1 MQASI
6 AATPLAFEQNVGQAN
21 AQVDFL
27 ARGNGYAV
35 GLAGGNAILAI
46 QDGASSQIVGLN
58 IVGKNDSATGMG
70 RDLLQSKTNYLV
82 GGEDQ
87 WRTDIANFGA
97 VQYDNVYDGIDVR
110 YYGNQRQL
118 EYDFLVNPGASVTDI
133 QLKFDGV
140 QSTSVAD
147 NGDLVLTLDNSG
159 HTISFKA
166 PVAYQDGPN
175 GREAVASHYRIND
188 DGTIGFDV
196 GSYDANRQLVIDP
209 VLSYATYFG
218 GTGADVADGVAVDSA
233 GNFYLTGYTASTGLL
248 GGKPSLLDPGDVFV
262 AKFSPTGSLIYS
274 TAIGGS
280 GFEQGTSIAVDASGN
295 AYVTGY
301 TSSIDFPTASAIK
314 SSLGLLDT
322 QDAFVF
328 KLNAAGSALAYSTY
342 LGGSGSTD
350 IGWAIG
356 VDAAGNAYVTGA
368 ASAGF
373 PTTIGPAY
381 GGNGDA
387 FVTKITN
394 TGALGYS
401 TFLGGSNEE
410 TGYGIAVDPAG
421 NAVVVGETRSNDI
434 PATLMINGFQ
444 GAFGGGNGSNAIDG
458 FVVKLDAAGVATYGS
473 YLGGNR
479 ADLAYNVAMD
489 SSGKIYVTGETSSRN
504 NFPVTP
510 NALQTSLSGSGN
522 RTDAFVTVIDPSL
535 SGAPSLI
542 YSTYLGGATGDTE
555 AGLGIGV
562 DSGGRVYV
570 GGRTDSTDFPTTTG
584 AYQTSAGGGEDAFF
598 VIINP
603 LGSGAGDRLY
613 GTYFG
618 GSGDDYADNAVYD
631 SGKFYLV
638 GETFSTGIATLGSY
652 DPSFATPPTG
662 PNQTDGFAAI
672 FTIAPSVTTTSGS
685 LAYVENDGARVL
697 DGGAAVSDPGFA
709 NLAGAAL
716 QITGN
721 YTNGEDVLAFNNAN
735 SWGITG
741 TWDSVTATL
750 TLTGSS
756 SAANYQLAVRS
767 VTYQN
772 TSENPS
778 TATRT
783 VTITANDGVLVSAP
797 ATRQIAVTSVNDVP
811 TWRHGEQPDLHRGR
825 WPGHTGCT
833 GGRVQRGQRG
843 HGGSGA
849 EHHRA

>member
-1 MQASI
+1 MR
-6 AATPLAFEQNVGQAN
+6 AATGM
-21 AQVDFL
+21 
-27 ARGNGYAV
+27 RS
-35 GLAGGNAILAI
+35 GLTGGNAILAI

-70 RDLLQSKTNYLV
+70 QDLLQSKTNYLV

-97 VQYDNVYDGIDVR
+97 VQYDSVYDGIDVR

-140 QSTSVAD
+140 QSTSIAD

-218 GTGADVADGVAVDSA
+218 GTGVDAIDGVAVDAA

-295 AYVTGY
+295 AYVTGF

-314 SSLGLLDT
+314 SALGLLDT

-356 VDAAGNAYVTGA
+356 LDGAGNAYVTGA
-368 ASAGF
+368 ASTGF

-387 FVTKITN
+387 FVTKLTS

-401 TFLGGSNEE
+401 TFIGGSNEE
-410 TGYGIAVDPAG
+410 TGYGIAVDTAG
-421 NAVVVGETRSNDI
+421 NAAAVGETSSTDLPTTANALQ
-434 PATLMINGFQ
+434 PG
-444 GAFGGGNGSNAIDG
+444 FGGGGGANAIDG
-458 FVVKLDAAGVATYGS
+458 FVTRLNSTGVATYTS

-479 ADLAYNVAMD
+479 ADLAYNVALD

-504 NFPVTP
+504 NFPVTT

-535 SGAPSLI
+535 SGAASLI
-542 YSTYLGGATGDTE
+542 YSTYLGAGTGDTE

-562 DSGGRVYV
+562 DSGGRIYV
-570 GGRTDSTDFPTTTG
+570 GGQTDSTNFP
-584 AYQTSAGGGEDAFF
+584 
-598 VIINP
+598 V
-603 LGSGAGDRLY
+603 
-613 GTYFG
+613 
-618 GSGDDYADNAVYD
+618 
-631 SGKFYLV
+631 
-638 GETFSTGIATLGSY
+638 
-652 DPSFATPPTG
+652 
-662 PNQTDGFAAI
+662 
-672 FTIAPSVTTTSGS
+672 
-685 LAYVENDGARVL
+685 
-697 DGGAAVSDPGFA
+697 
-709 NLAGAAL
+709 
-716 QITGN
+716 
-721 YTNGEDVLAFNNAN
+721 TNG
-735 SWGITG
+735 
-741 TWDSVTATL
+741 
-750 TLTGSS
+750 
-756 SAANYQLAVRS
+756 SASGREPRRFLRHHQPAWQWSGRS
-767 VTYQN
+767 
-772 TSENPS
+772 
-778 TATRT
+778 A
-783 VTITANDGVLVSAP
+783 L
-797 ATRQIAVTSVNDVP
+797 
-811 TWRHGEQPDLHRGR
+811 RHLL
-825 WPGHTGCT
+825 
-833 GGRVQRGQRG
+833 RGQPVGPGRQC
-843 HGGSGA
+843 HV
-849 EHHRA
+849 